1 MVPVDLMGLRH
12 DQLHD
17 PRVLAG
23 VAAVSGAAGWLADAG
38 LVSSVLAAIGMLGG
52 WAWATPGPAVST
64 WWSELSDDEL
74 RARLVQR
81 GVDESAARFLV
92 AHREDTVAAKMI
104 AELLGGN

>member
-1 MVPVDLMGLRH
+1 M
-12 DQLHD
+12 
-17 PRVLAG
+17 
-23 VAAVSGAAGWLADAG
+23 
-38 LVSSVLAAIGMLGG
+38 
-52 WAWATPGPAVST
+52 ST

-92 AHREDTVAAKMI
+92 THREEPLAAKMI